1 MKHFKRAAAMLLAVV
16 LSLCLAV
23 TAFAADT
30 EQKTGSLTVTGSG
43 LWVPAADATGAGTG
57 KNVTAIRMFTA
68 RVTGD
73 AAADP
78 VQKNEFDSYVLEEKW
93 GDFFKQTDLFN
104 NVKTAGGITDTAV
117 TADTITKEALS
128 DAAVA
133 YVKSLTNN
141 ETTNAGT
148 LADFAHKA
156 QNWARKN
163 STTLSAK
170 PSLVTVKAATQDAGE
185 DKTKGTAA
193 FNDLPAGYYLVFP
206 DGGSTGDNSRG
217 TDAILVNVPRN
228 GGNTAV
234 KIKSTFPTV
243 DKKVQTTEG
252 GNSTDNGTAQVG
264 DTVTFKLTAKV
275 PDMTDYDKYT
285 FKFIDKLSDG
295 LEFVADSVEV
305 NIAKNKIT
313 AGANTYSA
321 TYEDTTKTLTV
332 AFDDLK
338 NVVKNG
344 TDKVATDDEIVVT
357 YKAKI
362 TKDAVT
368 TNPAKNTVYLEYSN
382 NPGTNELGKSNP
394 DESKVYTYD
403 INIFK
408 FYKGE
413 ENAETALANA
423 TFKLTASEESTSE
436 AIKLVAEADGKTY
449 HVADAKELE
458 DTSVTKVTEVTT
470 GADGKITIKG
480 LKAGTYYLHET
491 IAPTGYNKLKKPIE
505 IKIDVTNNDYTK
517 PSYTV
522 NGTPNKAN
530 DSTIKVE
537 NVKGVMLPE
546 TGSIGTIGLTA
557 LGVAVVLLG
566 VFAPRKKK
574 KENQ

>member
-23 TAFAADT
+23 TAFADNT
-30 EQKTGSLTVTGSG
+30 DQPTGTLRVTGSG
-43 LWVPAADATGAGTG
+43 LYIPGEDEAAKG

-68 RVTGD
+68 RATE
-73 AAADP
+73 AATP
-78 VQKNEFDSYVLEEKW
+78 NPNTFDSYVLENKW
-93 GDFFKQTDLFN
+93 EGFFKQDEIFN
-104 NVKTAGGITDTAV
+104 AMKTAGATTVSTANDLDS
-117 TADTITKEALS
+117 AALS

-133 YVKSLTNN
+133 YINTLLS
-141 ETTNAGT
+141 ETTTTKGT
-148 LADFAHKA
+148 TLVEFAHKA
-156 QNWARKN
+156 QKWVRSDEHKADFTDNVLKFT
-163 STTLSAK
+163 ST
-170 PSLVTVKAATQDAGE
+170 ATPVSGDT
-185 DKTKGTAA
+185 DKTKGTAT
-193 FNDLPAGYYLVFP
+193 FSGLTAGYYLVFP
-206 DGGSTGDNSRG
+206 EGGSTGDNSRG
-217 TDAILVNVPRN
+217 TDAILVNVPKN
-228 GGNTAV
+228 GGVTEQT
-234 KIKSTFPTV
+234 IKSAFPTV

-252 GNSTDNGTAQVG
+252 GNPTDNGTAQVG

-305 NIAKNKIT
+305 NIANNKIT

-470 GADGKITIKG
+470 GADGKIAIKG

-574 KENQ
+574 KENR

>member
-104 NVKTAGGITDTAV
+104 KVKTAGGITDTAV

-206 DGGSTGDNSRG
+206 EGGSTGNNSRG
-217 TDAILVNVPRN
+217 TDAILVNVPRD

-234 KIKSTFPTV
+234 EIKSTFPTV

-252 GNSTDNGTAQVG
+252 GNPTDNGTAQVG

-332 AFDDLK
+332 AFVDLK

-382 NPGTNELGKSNP
+382 NPGTDELGKSNP

-403 INIFK
+403 IEIHK
-408 FYKGE
+408 FHTE
-413 ENAETALANA
+413 DIDANRLANA
-423 TFKLTASEESTSE
+423 TFKLTSDVDGNNVV
-436 AIKLVAEADGKTY
+436 KLVAETDANAY
-449 HVADAKELE
+449 HVQGDGEAGSV
-458 DTSVTKVTEVTT
+458 DTVTT
-470 GADGKITIKG
+470 DATGKITIKG
-480 LKAGTYYLHET
+480 LKDGTYYLHET
-491 IAPTGYNKLKKPIE
+491 IAPTGYNKLKKPI
-505 IKIDVTNNDYTK
+505 KIDITVTGEAYT
-517 PSYTV
+517 
-522 NGTPNKAN
+522 TPTYKVDEVDQNTSN
-530 DSTIKVE
+530 IIKVE

>member
-23 TAFAADT
+23 TAFADNT
-30 EQKTGSLTVTGSG
+30 DQPTGTLRVTGSG
-43 LWVPAADATGAGTG
+43 LYIPGEDEAAKG

-68 RVTGD
+68 RATE
-73 AAADP
+73 AATP
-78 VQKNEFDSYVLEEKW
+78 NPNTFDSYVLENKW
-93 GDFFKQTDLFN
+93 EGFFKQDEIFN
-104 NVKTAGGITDTAV
+104 AMKTAGATTVSTANDLDS
-117 TADTITKEALS
+117 AALS

-133 YVKSLTNN
+133 YINTLLS
-141 ETTNAGT
+141 ETTTTKGT
-148 LADFAHKA
+148 TLVEFAHKA
-156 QNWARKN
+156 QKWVRSDEHKADFTDNVLKFT
-163 STTLSAK
+163 ST
-170 PSLVTVKAATQDAGE
+170 ATPVSGDT
-185 DKTKGTAA
+185 DKTKGTAT
-193 FNDLPAGYYLVFP
+193 FSGLTAGYYLVFP
-206 DGGSTGDNSRG
+206 EGGSTGDNSRG
-217 TDAILVNVPRN
+217 TDAILVNVPKN
-228 GGNTAV
+228 GGVTEQT
-234 KIKSTFPTV
+234 IKSAFPTV

-252 GNSTDNGTAQVG
+252 GNPTDNGTAQVG

-305 NIAKNKIT
+305 NIANNKIT

-505 IKIDVTNNDYTK
+505 IKIDVTINDYTK

-574 KENQ
+574 KENR

>member
-1 MKHFKRAAAMLLAVV
+1 MKHFKRAAAMLLTVV

-43 LWVPAADATGAGTG
+43 MWNPSESKG
-57 KNVTAIRMFTA
+57 KEVTAIRMFTA

-73 AAADP
+73 ATADP
-78 VQKNEFDSYVLEEKW
+78 AQKNEFDSYVLEKKW
-93 GDFFKQTDLFN
+93 EAFFKQDEVFTAM
-104 NVKTAGGITDTAV
+104 KTASVIGNEVEATAI
-117 TADTITKEALS
+117 TADELN

-133 YVKSLTNN
+133 YLKTLQNDNSNK
-141 ETTNAGT
+141 GT

-156 QNWARKN
+156 QKWARDN
-163 STTLSAK
+163 YETLSAD
-170 PSLVTVKAATQDAGE
+170 PSLVTVKAATQDSDE
-185 DKTKGTAA
+185 DKTKGTAT
-193 FNDLPAGYYLVFP
+193 FTDLTAGYYLVFP
-206 DGGSTGDNSRG
+206 EGGSTGKGNRG
-217 TDAILVNVPRN
+217 TDAILVNVPR
-228 GGNTAV
+228 GGKNTAAE
-234 KIKSTFPTV
+234 IKSTFPTV
-243 DKKVQTTEG
+243 DKQVSNDKTNYQ
-252 GNSTDNGTAQVG
+252 DNTTAQVG

-275 PDMTDYDKYT
+275 PDMADYTAY
-285 FKFIDKLSDG
+285 KFVFHDTLSNG
-295 LEFVADSVEV
+295 LEFVANSVEV
-305 NIAKNKIT
+305 SIASNKIT
-313 AGANTYSA
+313 AGDNTYSA
-321 TYEDTTKTLTV
+321 TYVDGTKKLTV
-332 AFDDLK
+332 AFTDLK
-338 NVVKNG
+338 NVVKSG

-382 NPGTNELGKSNP
+382 NPGTDELGKSNP

-408 FYKGE
+408 FYTNE
-413 ENAETALANA
+413 SNTETALANA
-423 TFKLTASEESTSE
+423 TFKLTASEDSTST
-436 AIKLVAEADGKTY
+436 AIELVKEEGTDLVYHVKGNNEADAVST
-449 HVADAKELE
+449 
-458 DTSVTKVTEVTT
+458 VTT

-491 IAPTGYNKLKKPIE
+491 IAPTGYNKLKKPIKIE
-505 IKIDVTNNDYTK
+505 ITVNNDYTA
-517 PSYTV
+517 PSYKV
-522 NGTPNKAN
+522 DGTTQDNN
-530 DSTIKVE
+530 TIKVE

-574 KENQ
+574 KENR

>member
-23 TAFAADT
+23 TAFAEGTDVP
-30 EQKTGSLTVTGSG
+30 TGTLTVTGSG
-43 LWVPAADATGAGTG
+43 LYIPDEGAGKG

-68 RVTGD
+68 RATE
-73 AAADP
+73 AATP
-78 VQKNEFDSYVLEEKW
+78 NPNTFDSYVLENKW
-93 GDFFKQTDLFN
+93 EGFFKQDEIFN
-104 NVKTAGGITDTAV
+104 AMKTAGATTVSTANDLDS
-117 TADTITKEALS
+117 AALS

-133 YVKSLTNN
+133 YINTLLS
-141 ETTNAGT
+141 ETTTTKDTT
-148 LADFAHKA
+148 LVEFAHKA

-170 PSLVTVKAATQDAGE
+170 PSLVTVKAATQDSDE
-185 DKTKGTAA
+185 DKTKGTAT
-193 FNDLPAGYYLVFP
+193 FTDLTAGYYLVFP
-206 DGGSTGDNSRG
+206 EGGSTGKGNRG
-217 TDAILVNVPRN
+217 TDAILVNVPRD
-228 GGNTAV
+228 GKNTAAE
-234 KIKSTFPTV
+234 IKSTFPTV
-243 DKKVQTTEG
+243 DKQVSNDKTNYQ
-252 GNSTDNGTAQVG
+252 DNTTAQVG

-275 PDMTDYDKYT
+275 PDMADYTAY
-285 FKFIDKLSDG
+285 KFVFHDTLSNG
-295 LEFVADSVEV
+295 LEFVANSVEV
-305 NIAKNKIT
+305 SIASNKIT
-313 AGANTYSA
+313 AGDNTYSA
-321 TYEDTTKTLTV
+321 TYVDGTKKLTV
-332 AFDDLK
+332 AFTDLK
-338 NVVKNG
+338 NVVKSG

-368 TNPAKNTVYLEYSN
+368 TNPATNKAHLEYSN
-382 NPGTNELGKSNP
+382 DPSGTGTGTSNP

-408 FYKGE
+408 YYKGE
-413 ENAETALANA
+413 GNTETGLANA
-423 TFKLTASEESTSE
+423 TFKLTSSEESTST
-436 AIKLVAEADGKTY
+436 AIELVKEDGAGLVY
-449 HVADAKELE
+449 HVKGDNETGAV
-458 DTSVTKVTEVTT
+458 SVVTT

-491 IAPTGYNKLKKPIE
+491 IAPTGYNKLKKPIKIE
-505 IKIDVTNNDYTK
+505 ITVTDNNYTT
-517 PSYTV
+517 PSYKV
-522 NGTPNKAN
+522 DGKAN
-530 DSTIKVE
+530 ADNTIKVE

>member
-23 TAFAADT
+23 TAFADNT
-30 EQKTGSLTVTGSG
+30 DQPTGTLRVTGSG
-43 LWVPAADATGAGTG
+43 LYIPGEDEAAKG

-68 RVTGD
+68 RATE
-73 AAADP
+73 AATP
-78 VQKNEFDSYVLEEKW
+78 SPNTFDSYVLENKW
-93 GDFFKQTDLFN
+93 EGFFKQDEIFN
-104 NVKTAGGITDTAV
+104 AMKTAGATTVSTANDLDS
-117 TADTITKEALS
+117 AALS

-133 YVKSLTNN
+133 YINTLLS
-141 ETTNAGT
+141 ETTTTKGT
-148 LADFAHKA
+148 TLVEFAHKA
-156 QNWARKN
+156 QKWVRSDEHKADFTDNVLKFT
-163 STTLSAK
+163 ST
-170 PSLVTVKAATQDAGE
+170 ATPVSGDT
-185 DKTKGTAA
+185 DKTKGTAT
-193 FNDLPAGYYLVFP
+193 FSGLTAGYYLVFP
-206 DGGSTGDNSRG
+206 EGGSTGDNSRG
-217 TDAILVNVPRN
+217 TDAILVNVPKN
-228 GGNTAV
+228 GGVTEQT
-234 KIKSTFPTV
+234 IKSAFPTV

-252 GNSTDNGTAQVG
+252 GNPTDNGTAQVG

-305 NIAKNKIT
+305 NIANNKIT

-574 KENQ
+574 KENR

>member
-23 TAFAADT
+23 TAFADNT
-30 EQKTGSLTVTGSG
+30 DQPTGTLRVTGSG
-43 LWVPAADATGAGTG
+43 LYIPGEDEAAKG

-68 RVTGD
+68 RATE
-73 AAADP
+73 AATP
-78 VQKNEFDSYVLEEKW
+78 NPNTFDSYVLENKW
-93 GDFFKQTDLFN
+93 EGFFKQDEIFN
-104 NVKTAGGITDTAV
+104 AMKTAGATTVSTANDLDS
-117 TADTITKEALS
+117 AALS

-133 YVKSLTNN
+133 YINTLLS
-141 ETTNAGT
+141 ETTTTKGT
-148 LADFAHKA
+148 TLVEFAHKA
-156 QNWARKN
+156 QKWVRSDEHKADFTDNVLKFT
-163 STTLSAK
+163 ST
-170 PSLVTVKAATQDAGE
+170 ATPVSGDT
-185 DKTKGTAA
+185 DKTKGTAT
-193 FNDLPAGYYLVFP
+193 FSGLTAGYYLVFP
-206 DGGSTGDNSRG
+206 EGGSTGDNSRG
-217 TDAILVNVPRN
+217 TDAILVNVPKK
-228 GGNTAV
+228 GGVTEQT
-234 KIKSTFPTV
+234 IKSAFPTV

-252 GNSTDNGTAQVG
+252 GNPTDNGTAQVG

-305 NIAKNKIT
+305 NIANNKIT

-574 KENQ
+574 KENR

>member
-23 TAFAADT
+23 TAFADNT
-30 EQKTGSLTVTGSG
+30 DQPTGTLRVTGSG
-43 LWVPAADATGAGTG
+43 LYIPGEDEAAKG

-68 RVTGD
+68 RATE
-73 AAADP
+73 AATP
-78 VQKNEFDSYVLEEKW
+78 NPNTFDSYVLENKW
-93 GDFFKQTDLFN
+93 EGFFKQDEIFN
-104 NVKTAGGITDTAV
+104 AMKTAGATTVSTANDLDS
-117 TADTITKEALS
+117 AALS
-128 DAAVA
+128 DVAVA
-133 YVKSLTNN
+133 YINTLLS
-141 ETTNAGT
+141 ETTTTKGT
-148 LADFAHKA
+148 TLVEFAHKA
-156 QNWARKN
+156 QKWVRSDEHKADFTDNVLKFT
-163 STTLSAK
+163 ST
-170 PSLVTVKAATQDAGE
+170 ATPVSGDT
-185 DKTKGTAA
+185 DKTKGTAT
-193 FNDLPAGYYLVFP
+193 FSGLTAGYYLVFP
-206 DGGSTGDNSRG
+206 EGGSTGDNSRG
-217 TDAILVNVPRN
+217 TDAILVNVPKN
-228 GGNTAV
+228 GGVTEQT
-234 KIKSTFPTV
+234 IKSAFPTV

-252 GNSTDNGTAQVG
+252 GNPTDNGTAQVG

-305 NIAKNKIT
+305 NIANNKIT

-362 TKDAVT
+362 TKNAVT

-574 KENQ
+574 KENR

>member
-43 LWVPAADATGAGTG
+43 MWNPSESKG
-57 KNVTAIRMFTA
+57 KEVTAIRMFTA

-73 AAADP
+73 ATADP
-78 VQKNEFDSYVLEEKW
+78 AQKNEFDSYVLEDAWK
-93 GDFFKQTDLFN
+93 GFFTDDSRFSA
-104 NVKTAGGITDTAV
+104 VKTAGDITDDAV
-117 TADTITKEALS
+117 TADNITKEALS
-128 DAAVA
+128 DAAIA
-133 YVKSLTNN
+133 YVKSLKND
-141 ETTNAGT
+141 ETTNVGT
-148 LADFAHKA
+148 LATFAHDA
-156 QNWARKN
+156 QKWVRAHADGFNELIKN
-163 STTLSAK
+163 ANAQQVSG
-170 PSLVTVKAATQDAGE
+170 DA
-185 DKTKGTAA
+185 DKTMGTAN
-193 FNDLPAGYYLVFP
+193 FDSLTAGYYLVFP
-206 DGGSTGDNSRG
+206 EGGSTGKNSRG

-243 DKKVQTTEG
+243 DKQVSNNKADYK
-252 GNSTDNGTAQVG
+252 DNTTAQVG

-275 PDMTDYDKYT
+275 PDMTDYTTYKFVFHDTLSNGLAYDAGTVKVTIGGTEVTKEGNYT
-285 FKFIDKLSDG
+285 VTEPTGESKELTVTF
-295 LEFVADSVEV
+295 ADLTKVTD
-305 NIAKNKIT
+305 AT
-313 AGANTYSA
+313 AGK
-321 TYEDTTKTLTV
+321 D
-332 AFDDLK
+332 
-338 NVVKNG
+338 
-344 TDKVATDDEIVVT
+344 IVVT
-357 YKAKI
+357 YTAKI

-368 TNPAKNTVYLEYSN
+368 TKPATNKAYLEYSN
-382 NPGTNELGKSNP
+382 DPSGKGTGTSNP

-403 INIFK
+403 IKIDK
-408 FYKGE
+408 FYK
-413 ENAETALANA
+413 ENSAEKPLANA
-423 TFKLTASEESTSE
+423 TFKLTTDAEGNSVV
-436 AIKLVAEADGKTY
+436 KLVQETDANTY
-449 HVADAKELE
+449 HVQGDGEAGSV
-458 DTSVTKVTEVTT
+458 DTVTT
-470 GADGKITIKG
+470 DATGKITIKG

-574 KENQ
+574 KENR

>member
-23 TAFAADT
+23 TAFADNT
-30 EQKTGSLTVTGSG
+30 VQSTGNLTVTGSG
-43 LWVPAADATGAGTG
+43 LYNPGDGAGKG

-73 AAADP
+73 ATADP
-78 VQKNEFDSYVLEEKW
+78 AQKNEFDNYVLEEKW
-93 GDFFKQTDLFN
+93 DGFFKQDEIF
-104 NVKTAGGITDTAV
+104 TAMKNAGVIGNEVVAATI
-117 TADTITKEALS
+117 TADELS

-133 YVKSLTNN
+133 YLKTLQNDKSNK
-141 ETTNAGT
+141 GT

-156 QNWARKN
+156 QKWARKN
-163 STTLSAK
+163 STTLSAD
-170 PSLVTVKAATQDAGE
+170 PSLVTVEAAAQDSGE
-185 DKTKGTAA
+185 DKTKGTAS
-193 FNDLPAGYYLVFP
+193 FKDLTAGYYLVFP
-206 DGGSTGDNSRG
+206 EGGSTGDNSRG
-217 TDAILVNVPRN
+217 TDAILVNVPKN
-228 GGNTAV
+228 GGVTEQT
-234 KIKSTFPTV
+234 IKSTFPTV

-252 GNSTDNGTAQVG
+252 RDSTDNGTAQVG

-275 PDMTDYDKYT
+275 PDMADYTAY
-285 FKFIDKLSDG
+285 KFVFHDTLSNG
-295 LEFVADSVEV
+295 LEFVANSVEV
-305 NIAKNKIT
+305 SIASNKIT
-313 AGANTYSA
+313 AGDNTYSA
-321 TYEDTTKTLTV
+321 TYVDGTKKLTV
-332 AFDDLK
+332 AFTDLK
-338 NVVKNG
+338 NVVKSG

-382 NPGTNELGKSNP
+382 NPGTDELGKSNP

-408 FYKGE
+408 FYTNE
-413 ENAETALANA
+413 SNTETALANA
-423 TFKLTASEESTSE
+423 TFKLTASEDSTST
-436 AIKLVAEADGKTY
+436 AIELVKEEGTDLVY
-449 HVADAKELE
+449 HVKGNNETDAVS
-458 DTSVTKVTEVTT
+458 TVTT

-491 IAPTGYNKLKKPIE
+491 IAPTGYNKLKKPIKIE
-505 IKIDVTNNDYTK
+505 ITVTNDYTA
-517 PSYTV
+517 PSYKV
-522 NGTPNKAN
+522 DGTTQDNN
-530 DSTIKVE
+530 TIKVK

>member
-23 TAFAADT
+23 TAFADNT
-30 EQKTGSLTVTGSG
+30 DQPTGTLRVTGSG
-43 LWVPAADATGAGTG
+43 LYIPGEDEAAKG

-68 RVTGD
+68 RATE
-73 AAADP
+73 AATP
-78 VQKNEFDSYVLEEKW
+78 NPNTFDSYVLENKW
-93 GDFFKQTDLFN
+93 EGFFKQDEIFN
-104 NVKTAGGITDTAV
+104 AMKTAGATTVSTANDLDS
-117 TADTITKEALS
+117 AALS

-133 YVKSLTNN
+133 YINTLLS
-141 ETTNAGT
+141 ETTTTKDTT
-148 LADFAHKA
+148 LVEFAHKA
-156 QNWARKN
+156 QKWVRSDEHKADFTDNVLKFT
-163 STTLSAK
+163 ST
-170 PSLVTVKAATQDAGE
+170 ATPVSGDT
-185 DKTKGTAA
+185 DKTKGTAT
-193 FNDLPAGYYLVFP
+193 FSGLTAGYYLVFP
-206 DGGSTGDNSRG
+206 EGGSTGDNSRG
-217 TDAILVNVPRN
+217 TDAILVNVPKN
-228 GGNTAV
+228 GGVTEQT
-234 KIKSTFPTV
+234 IKSAFPTV

-252 GNSTDNGTAQVG
+252 GNPTDNGTAQVG

-305 NIAKNKIT
+305 NIANNKIT

-574 KENQ
+574 KENR